1 MKADDVFKAL
11 EEMDFSE
18 FLEPLKSSLEG
29 KCFVRMKILLSLSV
43 VTFMEC

>member
-18 FLEPLKSSLEG
+18 FLEPLKASLEG
-29 KCFVRMKILLSLSV
+29 KLVCSDEDQILLI
-43 VTFMEC
+43 CC